1 MKIKPLTEETSLDF
15 LMSALIEMEVNLLKK
30 SSLKTPA
37 IELI

>member
-15 LMSALIEMEVNLLKK
+15 LMSALKEMVVNLLRK
-30 SSLKTPA
+30 SSLKTPV